1 MGCSSD
7 RSVITIDDKKMN
19 AFEPFKS
26 LIETRIKLDN
36 CNQEEDFY
44 IIQVKSIPKFIEIIE
59 KPECKNYINDKKNN
73 KNTDKDLTEL
83 FNDYQKENIIILSNF
98 VDCFRL
104 FEQNIENEN
113 KFIFVEESFFKNM
126 GIDILKKKIR
136 EIHVDKNHKY
146 IIFNNTDKRIGF
158 KEIDNIL
165 YKFVESEDTISLMND
180 TSRKEERNDI
190 NFNPKGELIIKIKN
204 NENKNKEQI
213 YYTKKGD
220 NNNEISN
227 NNGNENKNK
236 ISNNIGNENKNKI
249 SNNIGNENK
258 NEISN
263 NNGNEKKNEISNNIG
278 NENKNKISNNI
289 GYENKNKISNNNE
302 NENNNEISN
311 NENNKGNENKDIKSN
326 IKDSVNTNNIL
337 VKEGIID
344 LDGAINGYMN
354 ESY

>member
-220 NNNEISN
+220 NNIEISN
-227 NNGNENKNK
+227 NE
-236 ISNNIGNENKNKI
+236 I
-249 SNNIGNENK
+249 K

-263 NNGNEKKNEISNNIG
+263 NIGNEKKNEISNNIG